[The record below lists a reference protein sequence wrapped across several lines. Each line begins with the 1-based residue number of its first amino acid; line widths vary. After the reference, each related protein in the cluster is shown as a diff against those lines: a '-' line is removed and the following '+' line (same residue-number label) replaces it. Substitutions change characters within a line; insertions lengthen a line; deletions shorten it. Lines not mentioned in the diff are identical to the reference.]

1 MTEET
6 VVVTP
11 KENSEPQSFEELR
24 RRYDQAVVTSAS
36 LIAAITEKRAP
47 YDEQIAAIEARW
59 ALENAELLNEE
70 DQAALAARQAEVDL
84 PKAILAD
91 YALDPTCKQVAPH
104 LLLSIQAR
112 KEVVITDEEKM
123 HEWAKAH
130 PDFIIIE
137 PDMKAIKDAA
147 KNENLR
153 KTLKMEDFIE
163 IREKPVACI
172 GRLTAE
178 EQAA

>member
-11 KENSEPQSFEELR
+11 KETSEPQSFEELR

-70 DQAALAARQAEVDL
+70 DQAALAARQAEGDL
-84 PKAILAD
+84 AKAILAA

-112 KEVVITDEEKM
+112 KEVVITDEEKLRA
-123 HEWAKAH
+123 WAEAH
-130 PDFIIIE
+130 PDFMVHE
-137 PDMKAIKDAA
+137 PDEKAIKDAA
-147 KNENLR
+147 KNESIR

-163 IREKPVACI
+163 VREKPVAVI
-172 GRLTAE
+172 GKLNGGE
-178 EQAA
+178 EV

>member
-11 KENSEPQSFEELR
+11 KETSEPQSFEELR
-24 RRYDQAVVTSAS
+24 RRYDEAVATSAS

-70 DQAALAARQAEVDL
+70 DHAALAARQAEADL
-84 PKAILAD
+84 RKAILEA

-104 LLLSIQAR
+104 LALSVRAL
-112 KEVVITDEEKM
+112 KDVVITDETKM
-123 HEWAKAH
+123 REWAEAH
-130 PDFIIIE
+130 PDFMIYE
-137 PDMKAIKDAA
+137 PDLKAIKDLA
-147 KNENLR
+147 KIEKMR
-153 KTLKMEDFIE
+153 KTMKMED
-163 IREKPVACI
+163 
-172 GRLTAE
+172 
-178 EQAA
+178 